1 MSMSTDA
8 HSALAQL
15 PSLPYLMTSHY
26 EGERAGV
33 IVRSVQPCR
42 TEPPLVCVSVRTGHR
57 IEPLI
62 RDSRCFALS
71 RVDTEN
77 RLVLKKFDIKA
88 PHEAGDAFDAIAVE
102 TLRTGCP
109 VLCASPLVLDCEVV
123 RHFDL
128 EADCELYIGLVLAAR
143 APRE

>member
-1 MSMSTDA
+1 MSSTTDLQQAMSRLLGL
-8 HSALAQL
+8 SF
-15 PSLPYLMTSHY
+15 LMTSQF

-33 IVRSVQPCR
+33 IVRSVQYCNQD
-42 TEPPLVCVSVRTGHR
+42 PPLLCVAVRTGHR

-71 RVDTEN
+71 RVSTDD
-77 RLVLKKFDIKA
+77 RLVLKKFDA
-88 PHEAGDAFDAIAVE
+88 PAAREPDDPFDAIAVE

-109 VLCASPLVLDCEVV
+109 VLGGSRLVFDCEVV

-128 EADCELYIGLVLAAR
+128 EADCELYIGQVVACR
-143 APRE
+143 AEAE